1 MLELKNVSKKYKHS
15 DVLNGINLAIENG
28 EIVSLLGPSGCGK
41 TTLLNMI
48 LGLTEVSEGE
58 IIYNN
63 EAIQNKPMQ
72 KRDFNIVFQDFC
84 LFPHLNAYENIIYGL
99 KNLKKIHMIKK

>member
-1 MLELKNVSKKYKHS
+1 MLLKLINISKKYQEHE
-15 DVLNGINLAIENG
+15 VLNSINLSIENG

-48 LGLTEVSEGE
+48 LGLTEVSSGE

-63 EAIQNKPMQ
+63 EEIHNKPMQ
-72 KRDFNIVFQDFC
+72 KREFNIVFQDFC

-99 KNLKKIHMIKK
+99 KNLKEIH